1 MFHCPE
7 SFCKQ
12 KDMGDINFTER
23 CHTTITWEGTEAL
36 TKKIKLLSIKVFRQT
51 FAMLW
56 HIIAKHLTVNE
67 LKLSMPGI
75 FKYIYRLLTEP
86 NADIQKDKEWAT

>member
-1 MFHCPE
+1 MPYNNNVRRNR
-7 SFCKQ
+7 STNK
-12 KDMGDINFTER
+12 K
-23 CHTTITWEGTEAL
+23 
-36 TKKIKLLSIKVFRQT
+36 KKIKLLSIKLFRQT

-86 NADIQKDKEWAT
+86 NADIQKDKE